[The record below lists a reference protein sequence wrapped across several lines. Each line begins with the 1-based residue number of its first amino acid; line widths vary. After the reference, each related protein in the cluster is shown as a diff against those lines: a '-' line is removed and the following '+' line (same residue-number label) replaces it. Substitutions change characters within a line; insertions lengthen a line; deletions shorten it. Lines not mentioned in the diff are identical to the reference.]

1 MSMIFSIMLFF
12 LAVVIHEFAHGWMA
26 YKLGDPTAKHSGRLT
41 LNPIAHIDPMGTII
55 LPLFLIMTGSPI
67 LFGWAKPVP
76 VNFRALHNP
85 KKDMIW
91 VGLAGPGAN
100 IILAIIISLIIK
112 LKVIFIPF
120 QILEYFMALNLVLAI
135 FNLIPIPP
143 LDGSR
148 VVMGLLPAK
157 LSYQYI
163 QLERFGF
170 IIIVIMLYL
179 GLFQIIIWPIV
190 LTILKLLA

>member
-41 LNPIAHIDPMGTII
+41 LNPIAHIDPIGTVI

-76 VNFRALHNP
+76 INFRALHNP

-112 LKVIFIPF
+112 LKVAFIPF

-148 VVMGLLPAK
+148 VVMGLLPTK
-157 LSYQYI
+157 LAYQYI

-190 LTILKLLA
+190 LTILKLLI